1 MNPNPA
7 AASVRGRR
15 LGAFATVLLLVAGL
29 LVAAARPAAAQER
42 AACAVT
48 FQSTVSAQGFVHPG
62 VGLTEPILD
71 NARRQIAA
79 GAEPWTSSLHAMQ
92 QSSAA
97 GTGVTSSNRSSADPT
112 KPGSDAFNSQGFNG
126 RFIADGLKSYTQAV
140 LYVLTGEEVYR
151 KNALDIIRIWEQ
163 MDPAK
168 YEYFTDAHI
177 HTGIPLNRMVSAA
190 ELLRYTS
197 CADEAHPWTDADTRA
212 FTDNLVVP
220 VIETFQNDNNHF
232 MNQHNY
238 PLMGAMAGSIFMDD
252 TALYKRSVEWFTVN
266 ATANDQGFNGS
277 IARLFRWVDHDDK
290 TGKPIKNPHV
300 QHAEMGRDQAHGGG
314 DLTNAA
320 IISRML
326 LAQGTKVDPVAGT
339 RLRRP
344 ERSGPLRVPQRP
356 DPRRR
361 RLLLAI
367 HARLRHLVDADGLRH
382 LARRH
387 HPRHLQPHL
396 EQLPRAIQHRELLG
410 HLLLLRVHPRQ
421 GLKKLAPHLAEA
433 YAKRNGPLFYYGGVL
448 NNAWDN
454 VDGGGDSWL
463 FAPASTAGQPVPP
476 LPDSP
481 TILQVENKYTRLS
494 GDVEHGTDGDT
505 GYVRMST
512 AGHGSEIAYLSG
524 SSNKQLLAFRVRT
537 DGEVRLRL
545 DRHDDRTILAPD
557 TGGEWRYVTYPH
569 PIGDMLFIQ
578 ATGDDATIDIDHLNT
593 NAAAE
598 LTPPT
603 FDDTSTARIVNWKG
617 ATATA
622 DLSAHYAGTGNL
634 AYTARGLPAGATLDT
649 STGQLTWKPAAAGST
664 TIAVTVSDG
673 TTVASHYVV
682 LAAAHNRTAA
692 LTLAQQGHDKD
703 AVYVSDTKATFDRA
717 LTTAQALRKK
727 GADDEYLAA
736 LAHLVTA
743 VDGLALVSP
752 HTAVDGSLDY
762 PSLVITSTAGAN
774 IGNLV
779 DGDNQ
784 TGTGYPQAVNLSH
797 TFDFGPDFRVSA
809 TRFGFQSNIF
819 ADRLANSTVYGSN
832 DGKNWTRLTP
842 GVTQFTQDFNT
853 LDVDP
858 ALRDAQFR
866 YLKVQL
872 LKPLPDVL
880 YGIVRNLFEMTEFHI
895 YGQRHEIGNLVKSTS
910 ITSAQAIAGKIM
922 TGDTVDVSVTAK
934 KPLQQ
939 VSVTV
944 QGVTVKASSAD
955 GTNWTAS
962 VKLDYV
968 SAGDIQVAVDYLDA
982 NGKAGPTAYGTT
994 DGSKLYIAG
1003 DPAHFIDVAKLATV
1017 TASDKQWPGTG
1028 LGADEVGYLL
1038 FDRNPD
1044 TYSDL
1049 NSGPGA
1055 YYVIDFGPEKTI
1067 RPEEILL
1074 LPRASH
1080 PQRANGT
1087 VLQGSN
1093 DGQTWTD
1100 LTKPLAGA
1108 VANTWNDQTTS
1119 GENHYRYLRIYNA
1132 TSWYGNL
1139 SEVELYGD
1147 TN

>member
-339 RLRRP
+339 LSAAP
-344 ERSGPLRVPQRP
+344 NAVGPYEFLNDRILAAADYFWRYMLGYDTSWTPMAYAISP
-356 DPRRR
+356 DGTIRDTYNHISNSYRGR
-361 RLLLAI
+361 YNTASFWDIYYYYAFTRGK
-367 HARLRHLVDADGLRH
+367 D
-382 LARRH
+382 
-387 HPRHLQPHL
+387 
-396 EQLPRAIQHRELLG
+396 
-410 HLLLLRVHPRQ
+410 
-421 GLKKLAPHLAEA
+421 LKKLAPHLAEA

-524 SSNKQLLAFRVRT
+524 STQQTTPRLPGPHRRRGPAAPRPPRRPHDPCAGHRRRMAVRHLPAPHRRHALHPGHRRRR
-537 DGEVRLRL
+537 DDRHRPPQHQRRRRL
-545 DRHDDRTILAPD
+545 DT
-557 TGGEWRYVTYPH
+557 
-569 PIGDMLFIQ
+569 
-578 ATGDDATIDIDHLNT
+578 
-593 NAAAE
+593 
-598 LTPPT
+598 
-603 FDDTSTARIVNWKG
+603 
-617 ATATA
+617 
-622 DLSAHYAGTGNL
+622 
-634 AYTARGLPAGATLDT
+634 
-649 STGQLTWKPAAAGST
+649 
-664 TIAVTVSDG
+664 
-673 TTVASHYVV
+673 
-682 LAAAHNRTAA
+682 
-692 LTLAQQGHDKD
+692 
-703 AVYVSDTKATFDRA
+703 
-717 LTTAQALRKK
+717 
-727 GADDEYLAA
+727 
-736 LAHLVTA
+736 AHL
-743 VDGLALVSP
+743 
-752 HTAVDGSLDY
+752 
-762 PSLVITSTAGAN
+762 
-774 IGNLV
+774 
-779 DGDNQ
+779 
-784 TGTGYPQAVNLSH
+784 
-797 TFDFGPDFRVSA
+797 R
-809 TRFGFQSNIF
+809 
-819 ADRLANSTVYGSN
+819 
-832 DGKNWTRLTP
+832 
-842 GVTQFTQDFNT
+842 
-853 LDVDP
+853 
-858 ALRDAQFR
+858 
-866 YLKVQL
+866 
-872 LKPLPDVL
+872 
-880 YGIVRNLFEMTEFHI
+880 
-895 YGQRHEIGNLVKSTS
+895 RH
-910 ITSAQAIAGKIM
+910 
-922 TGDTVDVSVTAK
+922 
-934 KPLQQ
+934 PRPP
-939 VSVTV
+939 
-944 QGVTVKASSAD
+944 ASS
-955 GTNWTAS
+955 N
-962 VKLDYV
+962 
-968 SAGDIQVAVDYLDA
+968 
-982 NGKAGPTAYGTT
+982 
-994 DGSKLYIAG
+994 
-1003 DPAHFIDVAKLATV
+1003 
-1017 TASDKQWPGTG
+1017 
-1028 LGADEVGYLL
+1028 
-1038 FDRNPD
+1038 
-1044 TYSDL
+1044 
-1049 NSGPGA
+1049 
-1055 YYVIDFGPEKTI
+1055 
-1067 RPEEILL
+1067 
-1074 LPRASH
+1074 
-1080 PQRANGT
+1080 
-1087 VLQGSN
+1087 
-1093 DGQTWTD
+1093 
-1100 LTKPLAGA
+1100 
-1108 VANTWNDQTTS
+1108 
-1119 GENHYRYLRIYNA
+1119 
-1132 TSWYGNL
+1132 
-1139 SEVELYGD
+1139 
-1147 TN
+1147 